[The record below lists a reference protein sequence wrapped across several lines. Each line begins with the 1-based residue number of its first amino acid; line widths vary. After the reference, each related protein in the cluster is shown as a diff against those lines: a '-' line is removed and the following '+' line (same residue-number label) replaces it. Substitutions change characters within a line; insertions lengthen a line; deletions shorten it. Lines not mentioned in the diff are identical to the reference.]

1 MTDDLINRLADNLKP
16 TPPRAME
23 RRLLL
28 ALAVGLLVTIV
39 GVYVVLDLMMGRPF
53 GGADSTMMFWT
64 KFGYTLAL
72 GLLGLAAA
80 PVLARP
86 DGRIIWPLAAAGLLA
101 FIALAGGTMLWMRAE
116 WSMPILMGQT
126 AMVCPSLI
134 VLAGIPVLIALLSAL
149 RSTAPRSP
157 SLAGF
162 AAGLVAGGF
171 GAWAY
176 AFYCGETGM
185 MFMAVW
191 YSLGIAMTALL
202 GAVIG
207 KFVLR
212 W

>member
-1 MTDDLINRLADNLKP
+1 MTDDLINRLAADLKP
-16 TPPRAME
+16 TPPRAIE
-23 RRLLL
+23 RRLIL
-28 ALAVGLLVTIV
+28 ALVIGVLVTIV
-39 GVYVVLDLMMGRPF
+39 GVYLVLDLMMGRPF
-53 GGADSTMMFWT
+53 GGADSAMMFWT
-64 KFGYTLAL
+64 KFGYTLAF

-86 DGRIIWPLAAAGLLA
+86 DGRIVWPLAGAGLLA
-101 FIALAGGTMLWMRAE
+101 LLALGSGTMMWMRAD
-116 WSMPILMGQT
+116 WSMPMFMGQT
-126 AMVCPSLI
+126 AMVCPWLI
-134 VLAGIPVLIALLSAL
+134 TLAGTPVLIALLSAL
-149 RSTAPRSP
+149 RTTAPRSP
-157 SLAGF
+157 TLAGF
-162 AAGLVAGGF
+162 AAGLIAGGF